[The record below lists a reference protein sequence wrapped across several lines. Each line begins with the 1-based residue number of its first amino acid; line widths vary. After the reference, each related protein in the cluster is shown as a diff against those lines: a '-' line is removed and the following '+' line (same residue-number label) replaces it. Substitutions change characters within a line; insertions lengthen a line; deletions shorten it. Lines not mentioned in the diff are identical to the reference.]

1 MQTVTLETFERAL
14 IYAIQKHSGVTRKG
28 VDAVGFRRPYI
39 LHPLS
44 VMQRIFNNKVS
55 KNIYL
60 LATAAV
66 LHDVVEDCFEDRNEG
81 LGEIAKLFGWNI
93 AAIVDELTLDKEKY
107 KTIGKKEYLAQELN
121 IMSSYALAI
130 KLCDR
135 LDNVSDLDTMPEDF
149 RNNYIAETE
158 YILGKL
164 NRKLSDSHRKLIAE
178 IYLTLESYKVAA

>member
-1 MQTVTLETFERAL
+1 MQTVTLETFERAM

-60 LATAAV
+60 LACAAL
-66 LHDVVEDCFEDRNEG
+66 LHDVVEDCFENRQEG
-81 LGEIAKLFGWNI
+81 LAEIAKLFGYSI

-107 KTIGKKEYLAQELN
+107 KLIGKKEYLAQELN

-135 LDNVSDLDTMPEDF
+135 LDNVSDLATMPEDF
-149 RNNYIAETE
+149 RNNYVAETE
-158 YILGKL
+158 YILGNL
-164 NRKLSDSHRKLIAE
+164 NRKLSDMHRKLVAE
-178 IYLTLESYKVAA
+178 IYLTIEQYKIAA